1 MEFYY
6 IILLANFYI
15 GVISSMENIK
25 ASYETDQKMLA
36 ISVKENKLF
45 ISNSIEIK
53 KNDARVV
60 EREDFL

>member
-1 MEFYY
+1 
-6 IILLANFYI
+6 
-15 GVISSMENIK
+15 MENIK